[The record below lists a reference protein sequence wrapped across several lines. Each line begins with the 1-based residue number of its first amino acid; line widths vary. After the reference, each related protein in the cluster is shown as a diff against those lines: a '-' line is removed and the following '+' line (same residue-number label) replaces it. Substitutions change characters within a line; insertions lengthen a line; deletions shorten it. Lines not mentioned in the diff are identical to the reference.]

1 VSSTKKLPPGDAGN
15 TGLPDFDNP
24 IANPPDTTLEIF
36 FDDGDDG
43 SFPLAAGDGG
53 GSISVS
59 AAKPVA
65 SIAQLSDYLV
75 NGFWAY
81 NSALSHHWFSSTITY
96 NIAGLNPDEQFLA
109 RSALAAWHDVANVNF
124 VETSGSA
131 NITFTHNGTMQAV
144 TNASWFG
151 SGAMASA
158 TVNISTDWVTTDGGA
173 RDGKTGIDS
182 YAYQT
187 YIHEI
192 GHALGLG
199 HQGPYNGSANYSTNA
214 LFANDTWQYSIMSYF
229 SEPNYSG
236 SSYRY
241 VVTPQMADIYAV
253 ATMYGAA
260 TTTRTGD
267 TVYGFNSNAG
277 AVFGFGNYTSAPA
290 FTIYDSG
297 GSDTLDCSLY
307 SSAQRIDLHAGAFSS
322 VGGLVNNIGIA
333 LNTVIEKAIGGSGN
347 DMLIA
352 SDLGCTLIGGAGADT
367 LTGGA
372 GIDRLA
378 GGSGIDTMTGG
389 GGADS
394 FVFAF
399 GDSSAASNQ
408 HDRITDFVSGTDHI
422 DISAIDAIASTGAQD
437 LFRFLGSAAF
447 DGAAGA
453 LNYVYNGTLGVTTLQ
468 GDTNGDRV
476 ADFAIDLVG
485 NIAIALTDLIGAN
498 VNRAPTVSTPS
509 GVNVTAATAGQ
520 VFQFSTLFAGSD
532 ADNDTLTY
540 YLYDS
545 NTAANSGHFVV
556 NGTIVPA
563 QAIYQVTAAQLAQTT
578 FVAGT
583 SGVTDAIYVQA
594 FDGNA
599 YSGWN
604 TYVNLSVAAAPN
616 TAPTVSTPSGV
627 NVAAS
632 SAGQVFQ
639 LSSLFAAS
647 DAQNDPLIYYVY
659 DSNAAANSGHFE
671 VNGTIVAAQ
680 TIYQVTAAQLAQT
693 TFVAGA
699 NGVTDAIYVQ
709 AFDGK
714 AYSGWDTY
722 VNLNV
727 AAPNTAPT
735 VSTPSGTSV
744 TASSSGQVLQF
755 SSLFAGSDAE
765 NDALT
770 YYLYD
775 SNTAANSGHFVVNG
789 SIVPAQTIYQVTAA
803 QLAQTTFVAGA
814 NGVTDAIYVQAFD
827 GKAYSGWNTYVN
839 VSVPASVAQNT
850 APTVTTPSGVN
861 VAASAG
867 QSFQFSN
874 LFAGHDAENDTLTY
888 YLYDNNVA
896 ANSGHFVVNGN
907 TVPAQTIY
915 QLTAAQLAQTSFV
928 AGSAGT
934 ADDAFVQAFDG
945 HVYSGWNTYVHVYV

>member
-1 VSSTKKLPPGDAGN
+1 MSTGR
-15 TGLPDFDNP
+15 TGLPACDDP
-24 IANPPDTTLEIF
+24 SANAPDTAGQLF
-36 FDDGDDG
+36 VDDGDG
-43 SFPLAAGDGG
+43 IFPLAAGDGG

-65 SIAQLSDYLV
+65 SIAQLADYLV

-96 NIAGLNPDEQFLA
+96 NITGLNADEQFLA

-144 TNASWFG
+144 TSASWYG

-199 HQGPYNGSANYSTNA
+199 HQGPYNGSASYSTNA

-253 ATMYGAA
+253 AAMYGAA

-277 AVFGFGNYTSAPA
+277 AVFGFANYTSAPA
-290 FTIYDSG
+290 FTIYDNG

-307 SSAQRIDLHAGAFSS
+307 SSTQRIDLHASAFSS

-333 LNTVIEKAIGGSGN
+333 LNAAIEKAIGGSGN

-352 SDLGCTLIGGAGADT
+352 SDLGCTLIAGAGADT

-372 GIDRLA
+372 GIDRLV

-399 GDSSAASNQ
+399 GDSSASSNQ
-408 HDRITDFVSGTDHI
+408 HDRITDFVAGTDRI
-422 DISAIDAIASTGAQD
+422 DISAIDAIAGTGALD

-453 LNYVYNGTLGVTTLQ
+453 LNYVYNSALGVTTLQ

-485 NIAIALTDLIGAN
+485 NITIALRDLVGATPAVNHAPVVTLPSANMAASAGQAIAASSLFGATD
-498 VNRAPTVSTPS
+498 
-509 GVNVTAATAGQ
+509 
-520 VFQFSTLFAGSD
+520 SD
-532 ADNDTLTY
+532 GDSLTY
-540 YLYDS
+540 YIYD
-545 NTAANSGHFVV
+545 ANPSASSGHFAYNGVAIPSQTVV
-556 NGTIVPA
+556 A
-563 QAIYQVTAAQLAQTT
+563 LSAADLA
-578 FVAGT
+578 
-583 SGVTDAIYVQA
+583 
-594 FDGNA
+594 
-599 YSGWN
+599 
-604 TYVNLSVAAAPN
+604 
-616 TAPTVSTPSGV
+616 
-627 NVAAS
+627 
-632 SAGQVFQ
+632 
-639 LSSLFAAS
+639 
-647 DAQNDPLIYYVY
+647 
-659 DSNAAANSGHFE
+659 H
-671 VNGTIVAAQ
+671 
-680 TIYQVTAAQLAQT
+680 T

-699 NGVTDAIYVQ
+699 AGTSDELRVI
-709 AFDGK
+709 AFDGQT
-714 AYSGWDTY
+714 YSNDSIFTY
-722 VNLNV
+722 LNV
-727 AAPNTAPT
+727 NVAGPNHAPVITLPTAT
-735 VSTPSGTSV
+735 V
-744 TASSSGQVLQF
+744 TASAGQTIAA
-755 SSLFAGSDAE
+755 SSLFGATDSDG
-765 NDALT
+765 DSLT
-770 YYLYD
+770 YYIYD
-775 SNTAANSGHFVVNG
+775 ANSSASSGHFAYNG
-789 SIVPAQTIYQVTAA
+789 VAMPSQAVIGLSAA
-803 QLAQTTFVAGA
+803 QLANTTFVAGA
-814 NGVTDAIYVQAFD
+814 AGTSDELRVIAFD
-827 GKAYSGWNTYVN
+827 GQTYSNDSIFTYLN
-839 VSVPASVAQNT
+839 
-850 APTVTTPSGVN
+850 VN
-861 VAASAG
+861 VAGTSTNHAPVITLASANVATTAG
-867 QSFQFSN
+867 QTILVSN
-874 LFAGHDAENDTLTY
+874 LFSATDADGDSLSY
-888 YLYDNNVA
+888 YIYDANSS
-896 ANSGHFVVNGN
+896 ANSGYFAYNGVAMPSQ
-907 TVPAQTIY
+907 TVIG
-915 QLTAAQLAQTSFV
+915 LTAAQLANTTFV
-928 AGSAGT
+928 AGAAGT
-934 ADDAFVQAFDG
+934 SDELRVIAFDG
-945 HVYSGWNTYVHVYV
+945 QTYSNNSIFTYLNVSSSARSHSIPAPAMPGEAGPDYLAEHAAHAAAGHFIV